1 MLTSSVRLLVLVLA
15 SAWAEAR
22 SPECSE
28 AVLSTGGRSLMA
40 EVDTVLTVESA
51 DSRSVECHHAN
62 IFTFATNIFPLASP
76 DCEVRLRLL
85 AVGGGGD
92 GDAFSGNAGGSG
104 QVVFTEVG
112 LEKFKIGLVRASCT
126 CWI

>member
-51 DSRSVECHHAN
+51 DSRSVEFDTIQ
-62 IFTFATNIFPLASP
+62 IFLPSLQIFFLSPVPTARCGCGCWRWAAAGTVTPSRATPAAADRSSSP
-76 DCEVRLRLL
+76 RWGLRSLKEV
-85 AVGGGGD
+85 
-92 GDAFSGNAGGSG
+92 
-104 QVVFTEVG
+104 
-112 LEKFKIGLVRASCT
+112 
-126 CWI
+126 

>member
-1 MLTSSVRLLVLVLA
+1 M
-15 SAWAEAR
+15 
-22 SPECSE
+22 
-28 AVLSTGGRSLMA
+28 
-40 EVDTVLTVESA
+40 
-51 DSRSVECHHAN
+51 
-62 IFTFATNIFPLASP
+62 
-76 DCEVRLRLL
+76 RLRLL

-112 LEKFKIGLVRASCT
+112 LEKFKIGLVRSCT